1 MRAAILGVAVAI
13 AFPLALS
20 AAPLPLAEQ
29 GKSVDVVLALDTS
42 NSMDGLIDSAKR
54 KLWAIVNDLA
64 KIEPAPTLRVALYSY
79 GNNDYDKNKGWV
91 RKDLDL
97 TTDLDEVYKSL
108 YALRTRGGNEFVARV
123 SRDAIADLK
132 WAEGNDVLRLLFV
145 CGNESANQDKDVSLS
160 YVAEMAKNKGV
171 IVNTIFC
178 GPANHADAVG
188 YKEFAKTAGGRYA
201 NIDQDKAKSVAV
213 LKTPFDEEIQKLGV
227 SINSTYCWYGPKG
240 AAAATNQVAQDAN
253 AGKAAGDVATERGIT
268 KAGRLYKNAACDL
281 IDRMET
287 EKDFDLKKI
296 KEEDLPEELKK
307 LKAEERMP
315 FLKKKAA
322 ERAEIQKKVAELNA
336 NRVKFIEEDS
346 KKQPKSEADKAFDEA
361 LRAMIKEQAESK
373 GLTFKQ

>member
-1 MRAAILGVAVAI
+1 MRAVIFGFVVLI
-13 AFPLALS
+13 AFPLAAS
-20 AAPLPLAEQ
+20 AAPLPPAEK
-29 GKSVDVVLALDTS
+29 GKPVDVVLALDTS

-79 GNNDYDKNKGWV
+79 GNNDYDKNRGWV

-108 YALRTRGGNEFVARV
+108 YALRTHGGNEFVARV

-132 WAEGNDVLRLLFV
+132 WSDDKGALRIIFV
-145 CGNESANQDKDVSLS
+145 CGNESANQDKEVALS
-160 YVAEMAKNKGV
+160 HVAEMAKGKGV

-178 GPANHADAVG
+178 GPANHADAAG
-188 YKEFAKTAGGRYA
+188 YKEFAQIAGGKYA
-201 NIDQDKAKSVAV
+201 NIDQDKAKSAVV
-213 LKTPFDEEIQKLGV
+213 LKTPYDEDIQKLGV

-268 KAGRLYKNAACDL
+268 KAGRLYKNAECDL

-307 LKAEERMP
+307 LKAEEREP
-315 FLKKKAA
+315 YLKKKAT
-322 ERAEIQKKVAELNA
+322 ERADIQKKVADLNA
-336 NRVKFIEEDS
+336 KRVKFIEEQS

-361 LRAMIKEQAESK
+361 LRAMIKEQVESK

>member
-1 MRAAILGVAVAI
+1 MRAVIFGFVVLI
-13 AFPLALS
+13 AFPLAAS
-20 AAPLPLAEQ
+20 AAPLPPAEK
-29 GKSVDVVLALDTS
+29 GKPVDVVLALDTS

-54 KLWAIVNDLA
+54 KLWALVNDLA

-79 GNNDYDKNKGWV
+79 GNNDYDKNRGWV
-91 RKDLDL
+91 RKDIDL

-108 YALRTRGGNEFVARV
+108 YALRTHGGNEFVARV

-132 WAEGNDVLRLLFV
+132 WSDDKGALRIIFV
-145 CGNESANQDKDVSLS
+145 CGNESANQDKEVALS
-160 YVAEMAKNKGV
+160 HVAEMAKGKGV

-178 GPANHADAVG
+178 GPANHADAAG
-188 YKEFAKTAGGRYA
+188 YKEFAQIAGGKYA
-201 NIDQDKAKSVAV
+201 NIDQDKAKSAVV
-213 LKTPFDEEIQKLGV
+213 LKTPYDEDIQKLGV

-307 LKAEERMP
+307 LKAEEREP
-315 FLKKKAA
+315 YLKKKAT
-322 ERAEIQKKVAELNA
+322 ERADIQKKVADLNA
-336 NRVKFIEEDS
+336 KRVKFIEEQS

-361 LRAMIKEQAESK
+361 LRAMIKEQVESK

>member
-1 MRAAILGVAVAI
+1 MRAVIFGFVVLI
-13 AFPLALS
+13 AFPLAAS
-20 AAPLPLAEQ
+20 AAPLPPAEK
-29 GKSVDVVLALDTS
+29 GKPVDVVLALDTS

-79 GNNDYDKNKGWV
+79 GNNDYDKNRGWV

-108 YALRTRGGNEFVARV
+108 YALRTHGGNEFVARV

-132 WAEGNDVLRLLFV
+132 WSDDKGALRIIFV
-145 CGNESANQDKDVSLS
+145 CGNESANQDKEVALS
-160 YVAEMAKNKGV
+160 HVAEMAKGKGV

-178 GPANHADAVG
+178 GPANHADAAG
-188 YKEFAKTAGGRYA
+188 YKEFAQIAGGKYA
-201 NIDQDKAKSVAV
+201 NIDQDKAKSAVV
-213 LKTPFDEEIQKLGV
+213 LKTPYDEDIQKLGV

-307 LKAEERMP
+307 LKAEEREP
-315 FLKKKAA
+315 YLKKKAT
-322 ERAEIQKKVAELNA
+322 ERADIQKKVADLNA
-336 NRVKFIEEDS
+336 KRVKFIEEQS

-361 LRAMIKEQAESK
+361 LRAMIKEQVESK